1 MAKMFIFRLP
11 ILDRVFGLLSA
22 GANTFSGRISEA
34 CFFGK

>member
-1 MAKMFIFRLP
+1 MAKIVFFRLP

-22 GANTFSGRISEA
+22 GANTFLGRIFEA